1 MKNTIYG
8 LVIIIFM
15 AFTHAGFSQTPPPP
29 NGNGSNPNSGGNTP
43 VGGGAPV
50 GSGLAVLLALVAIY
64 GSKKVF
70 DLNKIDNE

>member
-8 LVIIIFM
+8 LVIIVFM

-29 NGNGSNPNSGGNTP
+29 NNGNGTPNGGSNTP
-43 VGGGAPV
+43 VGGGAPI
-50 GSGLAVLLALVAIY
+50 GSGLAVLLALGAIY